1 MPDDA
6 ILEDGDI
13 GRTAA
18 DVDEHYAGFLLFL
31 SQNRFRGGQRLQKE
45 ALRREAGTLY
55 TLVDVFAAVTC
66 PVMMWQFASNAHPTF
81 R

>member
-45 ALRREAGTLY
+45 VSVVRPARFTHL
-55 TLVDVFAAVTC
+55 
-66 PVMMWQFASNAHPTF
+66 
-81 R
+81 